1 MANLK
6 IFVSSTC
13 YDLNIVR
20 GQLRSFIN
28 NVGYEPVM
36 SDYNDVLYDPR
47 DHTHESCVKEIQSAD
62 MVILI
67 IGSRA
72 AIIMSYFLFLSLL
85 FLPFLIVPILVLIP
99 N

>member
-28 NVGYEPVM
+28 TIGYEPVM

-47 DHTHESCVKEIQSAD
+47 DHTHESCVKEIQSSD

-67 IGSRA
+67 IGSR
-72 AIIMSYFLFLSLL
+72 FGG
-85 FLPFLIVPILVLIP
+85 
-99 N
+99 